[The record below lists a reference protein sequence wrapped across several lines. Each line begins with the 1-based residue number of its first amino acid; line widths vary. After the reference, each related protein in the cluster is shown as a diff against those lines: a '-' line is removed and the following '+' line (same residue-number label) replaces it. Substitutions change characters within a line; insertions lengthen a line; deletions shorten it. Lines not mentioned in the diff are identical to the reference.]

1 MNFSTHKQF
10 CKLMNFKNKKARQND
25 WFVYYMW
32 LRYNSFWITQPRKQ
46 LLDELHKKQREL
58 LVSEIDA
65 DLAYVKR
72 VKSEKEL
79 ELVYKE
85 ALQKFNKAKEL
96 GLLSQELI
104 DVTTEFFANALEKF
118 PFLNEDEDE
127 DEEY

>member
-1 MNFSTHKQF
+1 
-10 CKLMNFKNKKARQND
+10 MNFKNKKARQND